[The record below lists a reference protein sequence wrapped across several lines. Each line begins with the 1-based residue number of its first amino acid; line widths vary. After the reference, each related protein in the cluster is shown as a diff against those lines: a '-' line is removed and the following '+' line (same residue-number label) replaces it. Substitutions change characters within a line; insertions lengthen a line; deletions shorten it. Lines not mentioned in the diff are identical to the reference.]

1 MKKIINLSLFLLL
14 LIIQIHSKKNNLR
27 QVSDDVDYTEY
38 HLIKIKDI
46 VINHPDNYLIDT
58 REIDSSEKFIKN
70 SIIIPLTIIEKYLP
84 VLIPEKSQIL
94 LICDKN
100 NYKDSLKK
108 VENIG
113 SYKILGYSIF
123 EKVINE
129 GDINIKSIDYKD
141 NSKKKVDELVS
152 KGKTILD
159 VREIKEYQDTGV
171 IKGSTLIPL
180 SQFNVEYNKLP
191 QKGDIYIFCKT
202 GTRAVMAMTFAIKMG
217 YTNRFYIMKG
227 GMDKLV
233 NDGYHLEEYDP

>member
-1 MKKIINLSLFLLL
+1 MNLSLFLLL

-27 QVSDDVDYTEY
+27 QVSDDVDYTEH

-46 VINHPDNYLIDT
+46 IINHPDNYLIDT
-58 REIDSSEKFIKN
+58 REIVSSEKFIKN

-94 LICDKN
+94 LICDKD
-100 NYKDSLKK
+100 NYKDSLKT

-123 EKVINE
+123 EKVIIE
-129 GDINIKSIDYKD
+129 GDINIKIIDYKD

-191 QKGDIYIFCKT
+191 QKGDIYIFCQT

-217 YTNRFYIMKG
+217 YTNKFYIMKG
-227 GMDKLV
+227 GMNKLV